1 MFTGEVS
8 TKEDILKLVKDH
20 FQNATPQELQSIVDA
35 AISDRKRRAK
45 EKQQSEFPSPQQT
58 PHPDE
63 RSEEPGAEVED
74 ADTDEEEPEA
84 GTNNAPLF
92 GTVDDA
98 PETPT

>member
-35 AISDRKRRAK
+35 AIAGRKRRAK
-45 EKQQSEFPSPQQT
+45 EKQQQSESPSPQQT

-63 RSEEPGAEVED
+63 RGEEPGEQQPEV
-74 ADTDEEEPEA
+74 TPEA
-84 GTNNAPLF
+84 KAE
-92 GTVDDA
+92 A
-98 PETPT
+98 PEPTSCHFAMTPTKRE